1 MEYNLFSSASIPR
14 RFVAYILDVVPLLLI
29 VVLFSKKIL
38 HISVLD
44 VSLMKSNPEQYYA
57 IQQTVRFTV
66 FGGWILVS
74 FLLECSN
81 WQGTWGKKIMGIKV
95 VNGYGEPIT
104 MLQSL
109 QRNGIKI
116 VSMLL
121 FGIGFFWI
129 VFNRDRSGWYD
140 IVAKTKVV
148 REENR

>member
-57 IQQTVRFTV
+57 IQQNVRFTV

-104 MLQSL
+104 MLQSI

-129 VFNRDRSGWYD
+129 VFNRNRSGWYD